1 MKAILDICCGL
12 DVHKETVVACLLKG
26 NLDSEPEAETRT
38 YSTLIPN
45 LEQLK
50 TWLIEENCR
59 HVAME
64 STGVYWHPVFNVLES
79 AFDGTIELMVSN
91 ARHMKNVPGKKT
103 DVKDA
108 EWIAGL
114 LRAGLLRGSFIP
126 SQSIR
131 RLRDLTRYRKSMVE
145 EISSQKNRIEKHL
158 QSCGF
163 KLSTFLTDIFG
174 VSGRGIVD
182 HLAKFGHI
190 SPEEV
195 DPLVKKSARA
205 KLNDIKLAVNGNMDV
220 LQRDFL
226 KMLLKHLD
234 DNREH
239 LQIIDQKIDQELLK
253 CQRQLEQLDGIPG
266 INKTAAAAILAE
278 IGTDMAQFK
287 TAENICSWAGLT
299 PGSYES
305 AGKKKSSRTL
315 NGNTYIKRILCEA
328 AWTITR
334 MRNTYLSQWYWKI
347 KQRRGGKRA
356 IVALARKL
364 LVIIYNMLKNN
375 TNYDENCFELVEAK
389 QEKYK
394 IKKIMAEARKLGL
407 EVIELP
413 KIA

>member
-50 TWLIEENCR
+50 AWLEEEDCH

-174 VSGRGIVD
+174 VSGRGIID
-182 HLAKFGHI
+182 HLSKFGHI

-234 DNREH
+234 DNYEH
-239 LQIIDQKIDQELLK
+239 LRMIDQKIDQELLK
-253 CQRQLEQLDGIPG
+253 YQQQLEQLDGIPG

-278 IGTDMAQFK
+278 IGIDMSRFK
-287 TAENICSWAGLT
+287 TAEHICSWSGLT

-305 AGKKKSSRTL
+305 AGKKSPAVRS
-315 NGNTYIKRILCEA
+315 
-328 AWTITR
+328 
-334 MRNTYLSQWYWKI
+334 M
-347 KQRRGGKRA
+347 
-356 IVALARKL
+356 
-364 LVIIYNMLKNN
+364 VIPI
-375 TNYDENCFELVEAK
+375 
-389 QEKYK
+389 
-394 IKKIMAEARKLGL
+394 
-407 EVIELP
+407 
-413 KIA
+413 